1 MNRNDI
7 LIKVASMY
15 YEQNYTQ
22 TDIAKKMNISRPTIA
37 SMLNEAKQNGI
48 VQINI
53 IKTYSN
59 ILDLQEKIKAK
70 YNLKEVLIS
79 PQNSPSP
86 KKDVGVLC
94 ADYIERSLKGN
105 EKIGISFGTTVHEYI
120 KNAGYQEFNDV
131 TITPLMG
138 GVELKNEALHS
149 NQLCFRLASKYNCDV
164 NFFYAPVKAES
175 IEQKNMLMESK
186 LVQNALYNAKSV
198 DIGIFGI
205 GNPANKSTY
214 QRLNYLSETDL
225 IDFSKKDVIGDICTS
240 FYNRKAEIVKNELS
254 NHLIGLNLEDIK
266 KIPEVIILATGT
278 EKTVSVMTLLEN
290 NYINTLITDFEL
302 AKNLI

>member
-1 MNRNDI
+1 
-7 LIKVASMY
+7 MY

-22 TDIAKKMNISRPTIA
+22 TDIAKKLNISRPTIA

-53 IKTYSN
+53 VKAYSN
-59 ILDLQEKIKAK
+59 ILDLQKKIKAK

-79 PQNSPSP
+79 AENSLTP

-94 ADYIERSLKGN
+94 ANYIEHSLKGY
-105 EKIGISFGTTVHEYI
+105 EKIGISFGTTVHEYV
-120 KNAGYQEFNDV
+120 KNAGYYEFSNI
-131 TITPLMG
+131 TITPMMG
-138 GVELKNEALHS
+138 GVDLKNEALHS

-186 LVQNALYNAKSV
+186 LVQNALYNAKNV
-198 DIGIFGI
+198 DIGIFGV
-205 GNPANKSTY
+205 GNPANQSTY
-214 QRLNYLSETDL
+214 QKLKYLSDAEL
-225 IDFSKKDVIGDICTS
+225 SEFSKKGVIGDVCTS
-240 FYNRKAEIVKNELS
+240 FYNRKSEMVKSKLS
-254 NHLIGLNLEDIK
+254 EHLIGLNLEDLK
-266 KIPEVIILATGT
+266 KIPEVIVLATGIQ
-278 EKTVSVMTLLEN
+278 KTVSVMTLLEN
-290 NYINTLITDFEL
+290 HYIDTLIADFEL